1 MFEEKKEFE
10 ESDVWGNLVGDK
22 GGVIINYPKLAE
34 GAQKIKLMDTLS
46 GAQKSLYDDLVAA
59 VGSPLFF
66 IINKEGT
73 EHLAEAQA
81 LVEALEE

>member
-1 MFEEKKEFE
+1 
-10 ESDVWGNLVGDK
+10 
-22 GGVIINYPKLAE
+22 
-34 GAQKIKLMDTLS
+34 MDTLS
-46 GAQKSLYDDLVAA
+46 GAQKSLYDDLVAV
-59 VGSPLFF
+59 VGSPHFF

>member
-1 MFEEKKEFE
+1 MLREKKEFK
-10 ESDVWGNLVGDK
+10 ESDVWENLVGDK
-22 GGVIINYPKLAE
+22 GGLSINYHKLDE

-46 GAQKSLYDDLVAA
+46 GAQKSLYDDLVAV
-59 VGSPLFF
+59 VGSPHFF

-81 LVEALEE
+81 LVGALEE